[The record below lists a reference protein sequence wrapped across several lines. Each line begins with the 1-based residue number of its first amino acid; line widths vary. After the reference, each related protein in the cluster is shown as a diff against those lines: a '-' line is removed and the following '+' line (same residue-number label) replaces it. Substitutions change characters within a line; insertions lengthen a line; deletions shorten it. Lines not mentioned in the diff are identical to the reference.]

1 MALLIE
7 KDTICALS
15 TANGVGAIAVIRVSG
30 EEAMTLTSK
39 IFSKDLTKVDSHT
52 VHFGTIRDEDKN
64 VIDEVLVT
72 VLKEGKSFT
81 GEHTTEIACHG
92 STFIQQQI
100 LNLLFKAGCRMAKA
114 GEFTMRAY
122 FNGRMDLSQAEA
134 IADLI
139 SSDSKKS
146 HEIAMNQMRGGYS
159 DKIAH
164 LRQRLMD
171 FASLIRSEE
180 RRVGKECRSRWSQ
193 DH

>member
-30 EEAMTLTSK
+30 DDALKLTSK

-81 GEHTTEIACHG
+81 EEHTTEIACHG
-92 STFIQQQI
+92 STYIQQQI

-114 GEFTMRAY
+114 ES
-122 FNGRMDLSQAEA
+122 LLCV
-134 IADLI
+134 LI
-139 SSDSKKS
+139 
-146 HEIAMNQMRGGYS
+146 
-159 DKIAH
+159 
-164 LRQRLMD
+164 
-171 FASLIRSEE
+171 
-180 RRVGKECRSRWSQ
+180 
-193 DH
+193 